1 MIEDDQTHQS
11 SLLDLLLVLSYLP
24 TLVFH
29 NQQTQHMLNTLLIA
43 SVHKAMHKHSYY
55 THIIYAMQDIA
66 TLMVD
71 SGTPNHDACI
81 IGSCPATVGPQ
92 SCACNPSLYNVTYNQ
107 HYDNAIASIVHN
119 VYTKSYFQ

>member
-24 TLVFH
+24 TLICH

-43 SVHKAMHKHSYY
+43 SVHKAMHKHS
-55 THIIYAMQDIA
+55 HIIYAIQA

-71 SGTPNHDACI
+71 SGAPNHDA
-81 IGSCPATVGPQ
+81 
-92 SCACNPSLYNVTYNQ
+92 
-107 HYDNAIASIVHN
+107 
-119 VYTKSYFQ
+119 